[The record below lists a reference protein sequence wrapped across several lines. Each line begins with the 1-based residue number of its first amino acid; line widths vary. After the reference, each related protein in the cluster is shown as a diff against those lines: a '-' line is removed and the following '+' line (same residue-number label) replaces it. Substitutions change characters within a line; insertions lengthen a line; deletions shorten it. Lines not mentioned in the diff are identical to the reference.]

1 MSSQLQVPSVC
12 VSVKMNSELPCVAI
26 NSVIDVRQNI
36 PKLAIN
42 DEAPW
47 TPKLTP
53 DV

>member
-1 MSSQLQVPSVC
+1 M
-12 VSVKMNSELPCVAI
+12 SELPHVTI
-26 NSVIDVRQNI
+26 NHVIDVRQNI